1 MKERALNALQVAALL
16 VSASYGIGFLFGSGE
31 MALAHGMAGGLYGV
45 ATGAGMIVMAFIA
58 GRLWRVGLPVWD
70 LFGQQYGHGTR
81 RAVALLSLVWMAGV
95 LAAQI
100 QGGLALVG
108 LAGVEAPSGFLL
120 VVGLIYAASRLD
132 LRRMSRCFPSV

>member
-1 MKERALNALQVAALL
+1 MKERTLNALQVAALL

-31 MALAHGMAGGLYGV
+31 MALSHGMAGGLYGV

-58 GRLWRVGLPVWD
+58 ARLWRVGLPVWD
-70 LFGQQYGHGTR
+70 LFGQQYGNGTR
-81 RAVALLSLVWMAGV
+81 RVIALLSLVWMAGV

-108 LAGVEAPSGFLL
+108 LAGMKPAGGISHW
-120 VVGLIYAASRLD
+120 
-132 LRRMSRCFPSV
+132 